1 MAKDSK
7 HKVVGIIRDAVPG
20 GRESLLK
27 VEILSRPPLLSQA
40 GSVSTTLA
48 LPIPPSDN
56 HGQCIVPVSVGRYG
70 VPAFLRNTDNDSHSS
85 PKYRSPPPEEES
97 QILREWNKHNALEI
111 EERRKE
117 SNDQQYRQILE
128 EAAIQ
133 REAFY
138 TQRAAQIRVT
148 KYTNREKEEQYYR
161 EMETRI
167 KEGTESN
174 IWKTVFS
181 LTDLDNEFPS
191 TSTMNS
197 RSATPQNI
205 ITAAVD
211 VMSESQR
218 PKSPA
223 EVIAM
228 SWSDAKEASAFS
240 PRKRTADV
248 SRMKEIV
255 LKLKQQQF
263 APRTI

>member
-7 HKVVGIIRDAVPG
+7 HKVVGNIRDAVPG

-56 HGQCIVPVSVGRYG
+56 QCIVPVSVGRYG

-85 PKYRSPPPEEES
+85 PKCRSPPPEEES
-97 QILREWNKHNALEI
+97 QILRQWNKHNALEI

-117 SNDQQYRQILE
+117 SNDRQYRQILE
-128 EAAIQ
+128 EAAMQ

-138 TQRAAQIRVT
+138 TERAAQIRVT
-148 KYTNREKEEQYYR
+148 KSTNREKEEQYYR

-174 IWKTVFS
+174 IWKTVLS
-181 LTDLDNEFPS
+181 LTDVDNEFPS

-197 RSATPQNI
+197 RSATAQNI
-205 ITAAVD
+205 IPAAVD
-211 VMSESQR
+211 IMSESQR

-228 SWSDAKEASAFS
+228 SWSDAKKASAFS

-248 SRMKEIV
+248 SRMKEIL

>member
-7 HKVVGIIRDAVPG
+7 HKVVGNIRDAVPG
-20 GRESLLK
+20 GRESFLK

-40 GSVSTTLA
+40 GPVSTTLA

-85 PKYRSPPPEEES
+85 PKCRSPPPEEES

-117 SNDQQYRQILE
+117 SNDQQYRILE

-138 TQRAAQIRVT
+138 TERAAQIRVT
-148 KYTNREKEEQYYR
+148 KYTNREKEEQCYR

-174 IWKTVFS
+174 IWKTVSS

-197 RSATPQNI
+197 RSATPQNV

-211 VMSESQR
+211 VMSESRR

-228 SWSDAKEASAFS
+228 SLSDAKKASAFS

-248 SRMKEIV
+248 SRMKEIL
-255 LKLKQQQF
+255 LKLKQQRF
-263 APRTI
+263 APRTV

>member
-7 HKVVGIIRDAVPG
+7 HKVVGNIKDAVTG
-20 GRESLLK
+20 GRESLFK

-85 PKYRSPPPEEES
+85 PKCRSPPPEEES

-138 TQRAAQIRVT
+138 TQRAAQIRVS
-148 KYTNREKEEQYYR
+148 KYTNREKDEQYYR

-174 IWKTVFS
+174 IWKTVLS

-223 EVIAM
+223 EVTAM
-228 SWSDAKEASAFS
+228 SWPDAKKASAFS

-248 SRMKEIV
+248 SRMKEIL

-263 APRTI
+263 VPRTI

>member
-7 HKVVGIIRDAVPG
+7 HKVVGNIKDAVPG

-85 PKYRSPPPEEES
+85 PKCRSPPPEES

-138 TQRAAQIRVT
+138 TQRAAQIRVS

-174 IWKTVFS
+174 IWKTVLS

-197 RSATPQNI
+197 RSTTPQNI

-223 EVIAM
+223 EVTAM
-228 SWSDAKEASAFS
+228 SWSDAKKASAFS

-248 SRMKEIV
+248 SRMKEIL

-263 APRTI
+263 VPRTI